1 MEAEREHV
9 VRALYGAAMGNQ
21 SWAIALD
28 RLCAFTD
35 ARCSTLDT
43 YDLDAKAGQVLA
55 SNLAPH
61 PAFEEYN
68 RTHGQRNILIETAY
82 RQVRAGHAFRAS
94 RFVRMRDFE
103 KTDLYNTVYRAL
115 GIRHVAGFALDV
127 APDGLAQFSLIKPS
141 DGGDFSE
148 TEMRRLRE
156 IGPHLQQAWAGYSH
170 LAKLESSLATLVE
183 LWNRFDHAVMVL
195 DARLKLKFAN
205 RAAEALLAD
214 GCAWRSRSGFLQN
227 ANGICQAKL
236 RQSVQRVLAGQ
247 QTLCNLARPGGQ
259 PSGHLATLY
268 RIADDRIALILTDP
282 ARSNSDYRAGLQRC
296 FGLTPAEAGLVNAV
310 ISGQTLRQ
318 FADSRQIRYETARA
332 HLKNAMRKNGW
343 CRQTQMISEV
353 LKTLLPQGL
362 FGPQR
367 T

>member
-9 VRALYGAAMGNQ
+9 VSALYGAAMGNQ
-21 SWAIALD
+21 PWAIALD

-35 ARCSTLDT
+35 TRCSTLDT

-61 PAFEEYN
+61 PAIEEYN
-68 RTHGQRNILIETAY
+68 RTPGQRNILIETAY

-141 DGGDFSE
+141 DGGDLSE
-148 TEMRRLRE
+148 SEMRRLRE
-156 IGPHLQQAWAGYSH
+156 LGPHLQQAWAGYSH

-214 GCAWRSRSGFLQN
+214 GCAWRSRSGFLKN
-227 ANGICQAKL
+227 ANCACQAKF
-236 RQSVQRVLAGQ
+236 QQAVQRVLDGQ
-247 QTLCNLARPGGQ
+247 QTSHSLSRPGVQ
-259 PSGHLATLY
+259 PNGHFATLY
-268 RIADDRIALILTDP
+268 RIADNRLALILTDP
-282 ARSNSDYRAGLQRC
+282 ARTNGDFRAGLQRS
-296 FGLTPAEAGLVNAV
+296 FGLTPAEAKLVNAM

-332 HLKNAMRKNGW
+332 HLKNAMRKNSW
-343 CRQTQMISEV
+343 RRQTQMISEV
-353 LKTLLPQGL
+353 LLSLLPGES
-362 FGPQR
+362 FG
-367 T
+367 